1 MGFYLQNL
9 MKLFFLLLLLL
20 SVNLN
25 AQIPKTG
32 TYTYKYCDEEY
43 NKCLGNCKIKIKGN
57 KIWIY
62 APANLSGVKEGD
74 LFESGTLYKHAT
86 GKWIIIH
93 SEKDKKAKT
102 GGGNNGPLWIDFKR
116 KQFWNF

>member
-1 MGFYLQNL
+1 

-32 TYTYKYCDEEY
+32 TYIYKYCDEEY

-93 SEKDKKAKT
+93 SKKDKKAKT
-102 GGGNNGPLWIDFKR
+102 VGGTNGPLWLDFKR

>member
-1 MGFYLQNL
+1 
-9 MKLFFLLLLLL
+9 MKSFFLLLSFLL
-20 SVNLN
+20 SINSN

-43 NKCLGNCKIKIKGN
+43 NKCLGNCKIKIKAN
-57 KIWIY
+57 KIWVY
-62 APANLSGVKEGD
+62 APANLSGIKKGE

-93 SEKDKKAKT
+93 SEEEKKAKT
-102 GGGNNGPLWIDFKR
+102 IGGAEGPPWIDLKR
-116 KQFWNF
+116 KQFWTF

>member
-1 MGFYLQNL
+1 MRNKTLII
-9 MKLFFLLLLLL
+9 LFLSSFLSFFL

-25 AQIPKTG
+25 AQIPKSG

-43 NKCLGNCKIKIKGN
+43 NKCMGNCKIKIKGN

-62 APANLSGVKEGD
+62 APANLSGIKQGY
-74 LFESGTLYKHAT
+74 LFESGTLFNHAS

-93 SEKDKKAKT
+93 SKKEKATKT
-102 GGGNNGPLWIDFKR
+102 IGGGDGPPWIDFKR
-116 KQFWNF
+116 KQFWTF